1 MNMTELVLQTK
12 DLSKVY
18 RKRTK
23 RVTAL
28 EGLSFDLPRGE
39 VFGFLGPNGAGKST
53 TIKILTG
60 QTRATSGHAELL
72 GHPVGAVAARQRL
85 GYLPEN
91 PSFYDFLSGRE
102 YLRFIARCFALG
114 QEKYQTRI
122 DEVLA
127 QVDLTAAADRM
138 IRTYSKGMV
147 QRLGI
152 AQTLVHDPELFIFD
166 EPMSG
171 LDPMGRAL
179 VKEIIKNLK
188 RDGKTVFF
196 STHITS
202 DVEEVCDRLG
212 VIVAGRLRV
221 LDRVENILR
230 DTNRGYRVQVTD
242 AAGQR
247 QDAEVAQDG
256 LKTELERLWAAG
268 AHIERVDPQNTN
280 LESFFLDVVSRA
292 VNED

>member
-1 MNMTELVLQTK
+1 MELVLQAK
-12 DLSKVY
+12 DLSKIY

-28 EGLSFDLPRGE
+28 EGLSFDLQRGE
-39 VFGFLGPNGAGKST
+39 VFGFIGPNGAGKST
-53 TIKILTG
+53 TIKVLTG
-60 QTRATSGHAELL
+60 QIKATSGNAEVLDY
-72 GHPVGAVAARQRL
+72 PVGNVAARNKL

-91 PSFYDFLSGRE
+91 PSFYDFLTGRE
-102 YLRFIARCFALG
+102 YLHFVARCFLSREETI
-114 QEKYQTRI
+114 QSRI
-122 DEVLA
+122 DKVLA
-127 QVDLTAAADRM
+127 QVDLTAAADRA

-152 AQTLVHDPELFIFD
+152 AQTLVHDPDLYIFD

-179 VKEIIKNLK
+179 VKDIIKNLK

-196 STHITS
+196 STHITA

-221 LDRVENILR
+221 LDSVENILQGG
-230 DTNRGYRVQVTD
+230 DAGYTVHFVDASGTVSKEMVGQDSLQV
-242 AAGQR
+242 
-247 QDAEVAQDG
+247 
-256 LKTELERLWAAG
+256 KLEQLWATG
-268 AHIERVDPQNTN
+268 AQVERIESRRQN

-292 VNED
+292 ASEN